1 MQTLS
6 WRRLKMFKNSTN
18 FSQKAVID
26 IQSTLSNTVALGR
39 VNRQRKA
46 PWSKMSSIA
55 SANPIY
61 LALTIMMTKVSC
73 LVKRPKKVVRLSKLI
88 GHQLLCRRRNS
99 QLIILHAI
107 KTMLTYKSS
116 IKRSNRVSHLNST
129 PKLSFR

>member
-1 MQTLS
+1 
-6 WRRLKMFKNSTN
+6 MFKNSTN

-61 LALTIMMTKVSC
+61 LALTIMMTKVSY

-88 GHQLLCRRRNS
+88 GH
-99 QLIILHAI
+99 
-107 KTMLTYKSS
+107 
-116 IKRSNRVSHLNST
+116 
-129 PKLSFR
+129 